1 MNKVKVIYTVEYTN
15 EELTGNQTLTM
26 EISAENLA
34 DAWETV
40 EAHYPYLAVDGVYPK
55 ERAYV

>member
-1 MNKVKVIYTVEYTN
+1 MIFTVEYTN
-15 EELTGNQTLTM
+15 EDCTGNQTLTM
-26 EISAENLA
+26 EIEAVDLA

-40 EAHYPYLAVDGVYPK
+40 EAHYPYLAVDTVYPK